1 MFEGNTAKTI
11 DFVTFRKSGI
21 GCAVDGKPIADISSL
36 WKAAL
41 YKKHGTE

>member
-1 MFEGNTAKTI
+1 LRDNTAKTI

-21 GCAVDGKPIADISSL
+21 GCAVDDKSIADISSR
-36 WKAAL
+36 WKATL